1 MEELSLKKEQ
11 VLASLKKA
19 VDNKILK
26 IVNKNNKKYYCFV
39 NETHLDEECFIDSQI
54 RETLESTDVHE
65 DLTIR
70 LKETAHKNF
79 TNLAN

>member
-26 IVNKNNKKYYCFV
+26 IVNKINKNSYCFV
-39 NETHLDEECFIDSQI
+39 NETHLDVECFIDSHI
-54 RETLESTDVHE
+54 RETLESTDVDE

-79 TNLAN
+79 RNLVN